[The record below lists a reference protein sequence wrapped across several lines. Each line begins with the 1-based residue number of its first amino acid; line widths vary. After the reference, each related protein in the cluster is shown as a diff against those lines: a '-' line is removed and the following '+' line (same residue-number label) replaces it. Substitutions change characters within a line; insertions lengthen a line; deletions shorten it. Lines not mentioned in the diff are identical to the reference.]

1 MAKKEAGDIIYI
13 NEKYRSFIDELKT
26 NDVLGFKLLDNK
38 ESFMLAV
45 SLGVNQPT
53 ECKKKRF
60 GWTRK
65 SYIKSA
71 DKAMWA
77 SVLLGT
83 ATTDE
88 EINQYADLDKS
99 IELCEQCAET
109 GFEILKQQYDK
120 AEGDAELF
128 ERRMMKALD
137 LLYTQ
142 MVENDI

>member
-1 MAKKEAGDIIYI
+1 MSKKESGDIIYI
-13 NEKYRSFIDELKT
+13 NEQYRSFIDELKA

-45 SLGVNQPT
+45 ALGINQPT

-65 SYIKSA
+65 SYIKTA

-109 GFEILKQQYDK
+109 GFDILKQQYEK
-120 AEGDAELF
+120 AEGDAEVF
-128 ERRMMKALD
+128 ERRMLKALD

-142 MVENDI
+142 NVENDI

>member
-1 MAKKEAGDIIYI
+1 MAKKESGDIIYI
-13 NEKYRSFIDELKT
+13 NEQYRSFIDELKA

-45 SLGVNQPT
+45 ALGINQPT

-65 SYIKSA
+65 SYIKTA

-109 GFEILKQQYDK
+109 GFDILKQQYEK
-120 AEGDAELF
+120 AEGDAEVF
-128 ERRMMKALD
+128 ERRMLKALD
-137 LLYTQ
+137 LLYVQ
-142 MVENDI
+142 NIENDI

>member
-1 MAKKEAGDIIYI
+1 MAKKESGDIIYI
-13 NEKYRSFIDELKT
+13 NEQYRSFIDELSA

-45 SLGVNQPT
+45 ALGINQPT

-65 SYIKSA
+65 SYIKTA

-99 IELCEQCAET
+99 VELCEQCAET
-109 GFEILKQQYDK
+109 GFDILKQQYEK
-120 AEGDAELF
+120 AEGDAEVF
-128 ERRMMKALD
+128 ERRMLKALD

-142 MVENDI
+142 NVENDI

>member
-1 MAKKEAGDIIYI
+1 MAKTEAGDIIYI

-38 ESFMLAV
+38 ESFILAV
-45 SLGVNQPT
+45 ALGVNQPT

>member
-1 MAKKEAGDIIYI
+1 MSKKESGDIIYI
-13 NEKYRSFIDELKT
+13 NEQYRSFIDELKS

-45 SLGVNQPT
+45 ALGVNQPT

-65 SYIKSA
+65 SYIKTA

-109 GFEILKQQYDK
+109 GFDILKQQYEK
-120 AEGDAELF
+120 AEGDAEVF
-128 ERRMMKALD
+128 ERRMLKALD

-142 MVENDI
+142 NVENDI

>member
-1 MAKKEAGDIIYI
+1 MAKKESGDIIYI
-13 NEKYRSFIDELKT
+13 NEQYRSFIDELKV

-45 SLGVNQPT
+45 ALGINQPT

-65 SYIKSA
+65 SYIKTA

-77 SVLLGT
+77 SVLLGI

-109 GFEILKQQYDK
+109 GFDILKQQYEK
-120 AEGDAELF
+120 ADGDAELF
-128 ERRMMKALD
+128 ERRMLKALD

-142 MVENDI
+142 NVENDI

>member
-1 MAKKEAGDIIYI
+1 MAKKESGDIIYI
-13 NEKYRSFIDELKT
+13 NEKYRAFIEELKA

-38 ESFMLAV
+38 EAFMLAV
-45 SLGVNQPT
+45 ALGINEPKDCQ
-53 ECKKKRF
+53 KKKF

-65 SYIKSA
+65 SYIKST
-71 DKAMWA
+71 DKAIWA

-109 GFEILKQQYDK
+109 GFEILKHQYDD
-120 AEGDAELF
+120 ANGDAELF
-128 ERRMMKALD
+128 ERRMLKKLD
-137 LLYTQ
+137 LLYTTNI
-142 MVENDI
+142 ENNI

>member
-1 MAKKEAGDIIYI
+1 MAKKESGDIIYI
-13 NEKYRSFIDELKT
+13 NEQYRSFIDELKA

-45 SLGVNQPT
+45 ALGINQPT

-65 SYIKSA
+65 SYIKTA

-99 IELCEQCAET
+99 IELCEQCAEA
-109 GFEILKQQYDK
+109 GFDILKQQYEK
-120 AEGDAELF
+120 AEGDAEVF
-128 ERRMMKALD
+128 ERRMLKALD

-142 MVENDI
+142 NVENDI

>member
-1 MAKKEAGDIIYI
+1 MAKKESGDIIYI
-13 NEKYRSFIDELKT
+13 NEQYRSFIDELKA

-45 SLGVNQPT
+45 ALGINQPT

-65 SYIKSA
+65 SYIKTA

-83 ATTDE
+83 AITDD

-109 GFEILKQQYDK
+109 GFDILKQQYEK
-120 AEGDAELF
+120 AEGDAEVF
-128 ERRMMKALD
+128 ERRMLKALD

-142 MVENDI
+142 NVENDI

>member
-1 MAKKEAGDIIYI
+1 MSKKESGDIIYI
-13 NEKYRSFIDELKT
+13 NEQYRSFIDELKA

-45 SLGVNQPT
+45 ALGVNQPT

-65 SYIKSA
+65 SYIKTA

-109 GFEILKQQYDK
+109 GFDILKQQYEK
-120 AEGDAELF
+120 AEGDAEVF
-128 ERRMMKALD
+128 ERRMLKALD

-142 MVENDI
+142 NVENDI

>member
-1 MAKKEAGDIIYI
+1 MAKKESGDIIYI
-13 NEKYRSFIDELKT
+13 NEQYRSFIDELKA

-45 SLGVNQPT
+45 ALGINQPT

-65 SYIKSA
+65 SYIKTA

-109 GFEILKQQYDK
+109 GFDILKQQYEK
-120 AEGDAELF
+120 AEGDAEVF
-128 ERRMMKALD
+128 ERRMLKALD

-142 MVENDI
+142 NVENDI

>member
-1 MAKKEAGDIIYI
+1 MAKKESGDIIYI
-13 NEKYRSFIDELKT
+13 NEQYRSFIDELKA

-45 SLGVNQPT
+45 ALGINQPT

-65 SYIKSA
+65 SYIKTA

-83 ATTDE
+83 ATTDD

-109 GFEILKQQYDK
+109 GFDILKQQYEK
-120 AEGDAELF
+120 AEGDAEVF
-128 ERRMMKALD
+128 ERRMLKALD

-142 MVENDI
+142 NVENDI

>member
-1 MAKKEAGDIIYI
+1 MAKKESGDIIYI
-13 NEKYRSFIDELKT
+13 NEQYRSFIDELKA
-26 NDVLGFKLLDNK
+26 NDVLGFKLLGNK

-45 SLGVNQPT
+45 ALGINQPT

-65 SYIKSA
+65 SYIKTA

-83 ATTDE
+83 ATTDD

-109 GFEILKQQYDK
+109 GFDILKQQYEK
-120 AEGDAELF
+120 AESDAEVF
-128 ERRMMKALD
+128 ERRMLKALD

-142 MVENDI
+142 NVENDI

>member
-1 MAKKEAGDIIYI
+1 MAKKVAGDIIYI

-45 SLGVNQPT
+45 ALGVNQPT

>member
-1 MAKKEAGDIIYI
+1 MAKTEAGDIIYI

-38 ESFMLAV
+38 ESFILAV
-45 SLGVNQPT
+45 ALGVNQPT

-99 IELCEQCAET
+99 IELCEQSAET

>member
-1 MAKKEAGDIIYI
+1 MAKKESGDIIYI
-13 NEKYRSFIDELKT
+13 NEQFRSFIDELKA

-45 SLGVNQPT
+45 ALGINQPT

-65 SYIKSA
+65 SYIKTA

-109 GFEILKQQYDK
+109 GFDILKQQYDK
-120 AEGDAELF
+120 AEGDAEVF
-128 ERRMMKALD
+128 ERRMLKALD

-142 MVENDI
+142 NVENDI

>member
-1 MAKKEAGDIIYI
+1 MAKKESGDIIYI
-13 NEKYRSFIDELKT
+13 NEQYRSFIDELKA

-38 ESFMLAV
+38 ESFMLAAA
-45 SLGVNQPT
+45 LGINQPT

-65 SYIKSA
+65 SYIKTA

-83 ATTDE
+83 ATTDD

-109 GFEILKQQYDK
+109 GFDILKQQYEK
-120 AEGDAELF
+120 AEGDAEVF
-128 ERRMMKALD
+128 ERRMLKALD

-142 MVENDI
+142 NVENDI

>member
-13 NEKYRSFIDELKT
+13 NEKYRSFIDELKAK
-26 NDVLGFKLLDNK
+26 DVLGFKLLDNK

-45 SLGVNQPT
+45 ALGVNQPT

-88 EINQYADLDKS
+88 EINQHADLDKS

-137 LLYTQ
+137 FLYTQ
-142 MVENDI
+142 VVEDNI

>member
-45 SLGVNQPT
+45 ALGVNQPT
-53 ECKKKRF
+53 ACKKKRF

-142 MVENDI
+142 VVEDNI

>member
-13 NEKYRSFIDELKT
+13 NEKYRSFIDELKAK
-26 NDVLGFKLLDNK
+26 DVLGFKLLDNK

-45 SLGVNQPT
+45 ALGVNQPT

-137 LLYTQ
+137 FLYTQ
-142 MVENDI
+142 VVEDNI

>member
-13 NEKYRSFIDELKT
+13 NEKYRSFIDELKA

-45 SLGVNQPT
+45 ALGVNQPT

-128 ERRMMKALD
+128 ERRMLKALD

>member
-1 MAKKEAGDIIYI
+1 MWSLRTLAVLNKICKTLEVDIGDIM
-13 NEKYRSFIDELKT
+13 EFLPD
-26 NDVLGFKLLDNK
+26 KLLDNK

-45 SLGVNQPT
+45 ALGVNQPT

-88 EINQYADLDKS
+88 EINQYVDLDKS

>member
-13 NEKYRSFIDELKT
+13 NEKYRSFIDELKAK
-26 NDVLGFKLLDNK
+26 DVLGFKLLDNK

-45 SLGVNQPT
+45 ALGVNQPT

-88 EINQYADLDKS
+88 EINLYADLDKS

-137 LLYTQ
+137 FLYTRV
-142 MVENDI
+142 VEDNI

>member
-1 MAKKEAGDIIYI
+1 MAKKESGDIIYI
-13 NEKYRSFIDELKT
+13 NEKYRSFIEELKAH
-26 NDVLGFKLLDNK
+26 DVLGFKLLDNK

-45 SLGVNQPT
+45 ALGVNNPMDCQ
-53 ECKKKRF
+53 KKRF

-65 SYIKSA
+65 SYIKTA
-71 DKAMWA
+71 DKALWA

-83 ATTDE
+83 ATYDE

-109 GFEILKQQYDK
+109 GFEYLKQQYDK
-120 AEGDAELF
+120 AEGDGDLF
-128 ERRMMKALD
+128 ERRMLKALD

-142 MVENDI
+142 VIEDNI

>member
-1 MAKKEAGDIIYI
+1 MAKKESGDIIYI
-13 NEKYRSFIDELKT
+13 NEQYRSFIDELKA

-45 SLGVNQPT
+45 ALGINQPT

-65 SYIKSA
+65 SYIKTA

-83 ATTDE
+83 ATTDD

-109 GFEILKQQYDK
+109 GFDILKQQYEK
-120 AEGDAELF
+120 AESDAEVF
-128 ERRMMKALD
+128 ERRMLKALD

-142 MVENDI
+142 NVENDI

>member
-1 MAKKEAGDIIYI
+1 MAKKESGDIIYI
-13 NEKYRSFIDELKT
+13 NEQYRSFIDELKA

-45 SLGVNQPT
+45 ALGINQPT

-65 SYIKSA
+65 SYIKTA

-109 GFEILKQQYDK
+109 GFDILKQQYDK
-120 AEGDAELF
+120 AEGDAEVF
-128 ERRMMKALD
+128 ERRMLKALD

-142 MVENDI
+142 NVENDI

>member
-1 MAKKEAGDIIYI
+1 MAKKESGDIIYI
-13 NEKYRSFIDELKT
+13 NEQYRAFIDELKS

-45 SLGVNQPT
+45 ALGIDQPT

-65 SYIKSA
+65 SYIKTS

-77 SVLLGT
+77 AVLLGT
-83 ATTDE
+83 ANTDE

-99 IELCEQCAET
+99 VELCEKCAET
-109 GFEILKQQYDK
+109 GFGVLKQQYEK

-128 ERRMMKALD
+128 ERRMLKALD

-142 MVENDI
+142 NVENDI

>member
-1 MAKKEAGDIIYI
+1 MAKKESGDIIYI
-13 NEKYRSFIDELKT
+13 NEQYRSFIDELSA

-45 SLGVNQPT
+45 ALGINQPT

-65 SYIKSA
+65 SYIKTA

-109 GFEILKQQYDK
+109 GFDILKQQYEK
-120 AEGDAELF
+120 AEGDAEVF
-128 ERRMMKALD
+128 ERRMLKALD

-142 MVENDI
+142 NVENDI

>member
-13 NEKYRSFIDELKT
+13 NEKYRSFIDELKAK
-26 NDVLGFKLLDNK
+26 DVLGFKLRDNK

-45 SLGVNQPT
+45 ALGVNQPT

-137 LLYTQ
+137 FLYTQ
-142 MVENDI
+142 VVEDNI

>member
-45 SLGVNQPT
+45 ALGVNQPT

>member
-1 MAKKEAGDIIYI
+1 MAKKESGDIIYI
-13 NEKYRSFIDELKT
+13 NEQYRSFIDELKA

-45 SLGVNQPT
+45 ALGINQPT

-65 SYIKSA
+65 SYIKTA

-83 ATTDE
+83 ATTDD

-109 GFEILKQQYDK
+109 GFDILKQQYEK
-120 AEGDAELF
+120 AESDAEVF
-128 ERRMMKALD
+128 ERRMLKALD

-142 MVENDI
+142 NIENDI